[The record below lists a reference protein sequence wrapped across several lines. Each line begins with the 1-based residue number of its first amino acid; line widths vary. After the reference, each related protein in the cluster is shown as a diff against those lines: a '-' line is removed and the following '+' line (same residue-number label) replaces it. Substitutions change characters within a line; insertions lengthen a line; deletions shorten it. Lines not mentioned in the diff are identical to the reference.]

1 MVGLVAGC
9 STADRPPAPVVVA
22 VAAQPCTTPNRASGV
37 GVVVSDGLVA
47 TAAHTVD
54 EPLRELTVDG
64 APAELVSID
73 ARTDL
78 AVLAA
83 PQARGTVELATAAGT
98 GSAVVAVIGSE
109 LAVRI
114 TSTGPLVVNDV
125 TDGERH
131 RRDVHRFAP
140 GVAAGTSGAPLLDGA
155 GRLLGIV
162 VLDASDEAYAVTAA
176 ELRAVLGAPPPSG
189 LPAAGD
195 CPG

>member
-1 MVGLVAGC
+1 M
-9 STADRPPAPVVVA
+9 A
-22 VAAQPCTTPNRASGV
+22 VAAQPCTTPNHATGV
-37 GVVVSDGLVA
+37 GVVVGDGLVA

-54 EPLRELTVDG
+54 EQLRRLTVDG
-64 APAELVSID
+64 APARLLALD

-83 PQARGTVELATAAGT
+83 PQARGTVELTTAAGNRP
-98 GSAVVAVIGSE
+98 AVVALVGSE
-109 LAVRI
+109 LPVQI

-131 RRDVHRFAP
+131 RRDVHQFAP
-140 GVAAGTSGAPLLDGA
+140 GVDAGASGAPLLDGD

-162 VLDASDEAYAVTAA
+162 VLDAADEAYAVTAT
-176 ELRAVLGAPPPSG
+176 ELRAVLTAPRSAG
-189 LPAAGD
+189 LPAPGD

>member
-1 MVGLVAGC
+1 M
-9 STADRPPAPVVVA
+9 
-22 VAAQPCTTPNRASGV
+22 AAQPCTTPNRASGV
-37 GVVVSDGLVA
+37 GVVVGDGLVA

-64 APAELVSID
+64 APAQLVTID

-83 PQARGTVELATAAGT
+83 PQARGTVELTIAAGIRP
-98 GSAVVAVIGSE
+98 AVVAVVGSDVP
-109 LAVRI
+109 VRI
-114 TSTGPLVVNDV
+114 TSTGPLVVNDA

-140 GVAAGTSGAPLLDGA
+140 GVAAGTSGAPLLDGD
-155 GRLLGIV
+155 GRVLGIV

-176 ELRAVLGAPPPSG
+176 ELRAVLSAPQPLG
-189 LPAAGD
+189 LPGAGE